1 MIRVT
6 VNSTGVKVS
15 KAASSKSSLTS
26 RQTGTKPASNRDNV
40 RASGKVAQTASRSR
54 RIMVPV
60 VDKTGKPLGEVPQ
73 STNSVGAG
81 KIAHGEVVFSRRF
94 GYYAWVKE

>member
-15 KAASSKSSLTS
+15 KAASSKSSLAS
-26 RQTGTKPASNRDNV
+26 RQTGTVKPASNRDNV

-60 VDKTGKPLGEVPQ
+60 VDKTGKPLGEVPEP
-73 STNSVGAG
+73 TDSVGHERSLTAKSFDHVASG
-81 KIAHGEVVFSRRF
+81 TTPG
-94 GYYAWVKE
+94 

>member
-1 MIRVT
+1 M
-6 VNSTGVKVS
+6 
-15 KAASSKSSLTS
+15 L
-26 RQTGTKPASNRDNV
+26 
-40 RASGKVAQTASRSR
+40 
-54 RIMVPV
+54 PV